1 MHISFQVSIFFFFS
15 VALQGLRDLSSL
27 IKHGPVA
34 VNVQSPNYWTTR
46 EFPQISVF
54 IFFEVGLQD
63 GMAVLFLTFFK
74 KLSLDFLILFLIFYL
89 SVLSLRKLISDIKVL
104 GVFFFLFFSFSPEG

>member
-1 MHISFQVSIFFFFS
+1 MKVHISFQVSIFFFFS

-74 KLSLDFLILFLIFYL
+74 KAFSRLFDFIFNFLSQC
-89 SVLSLRKLISDIKVL
+89 SK
-104 GVFFFLFFSFSPEG
+104 P